1 MRVPFSYLDRQ
12 FSDIETFLDDLRHF
26 VPSGDFTLGAP
37 LQKFEKD
44 FANYCEAPHGIGVA
58 SGTDALIIALKLLGV
73 GPGDEVITTPMT
85 FIATGAIPRFVDSED
100 GFVIDAN
107 KIEAAIN
114 ESTKAI
120 LPVHYTGNLADM
132 PRIRE
137 IADQHQLA
145 VVEDACQAIGG
156 RINGH
161 AVGYWSDATAF
172 SFHPLKNLNVWS
184 DGGMIITHSDDLA
197 EKIRLYRNHGLI
209 NRDEVKSFGVNSRLD
224 TLQALIANRL
234 MPSMPEGLKRRRDI
248 AQQYDDAFKKL
259 SSHIQVPHRRKEVEH
274 AFHLYLLRVEQRNDL
289 LEFLIGQGIEAKI
302 HYPIP
307 LHLQEAALELGY
319 KRGDFPQCEADCEKI
334 ITLPVHQYLNEDE
347 ITFVIK
353 QVQEFYSKKLVSL

>member
-85 FIATGAIPRFVDSED
+85 FIATVGAIIATGAIPRFVDSED

-172 SFHPLKNLNVWS
+172 SFHPLKNLNVCVF
-184 DGGMIITHSDDLA
+184 I
-197 EKIRLYRNHGLI
+197 
-209 NRDEVKSFGVNSRLD
+209 
-224 TLQALIANRL
+224 
-234 MPSMPEGLKRRRDI
+234 
-248 AQQYDDAFKKL
+248 
-259 SSHIQVPHRRKEVEH
+259 
-274 AFHLYLLRVEQRNDL
+274 
-289 LEFLIGQGIEAKI
+289 
-302 HYPIP
+302 
-307 LHLQEAALELGY
+307 
-319 KRGDFPQCEADCEKI
+319 
-334 ITLPVHQYLNEDE
+334 
-347 ITFVIK
+347 
-353 QVQEFYSKKLVSL
+353 